1 LKIYFLENIF
11 QVTRDI
17 IFDRLYIKSDI
28 SIQPEEEGKVNTLLE
43 SDKNLVTE
51 DYFLLATLNWNDKLE
66 DFLPVDDPST
76 ATQTFNKYSD
86 AENAYFSMN
95 YENCNQSGG
104 KDVKIELIHMRFGV
118 PHIVRNQMLMP

>member
-1 LKIYFLENIF
+1 MN
-11 QVTRDI
+11 D
-17 IFDRLYIKSDI
+17 
-28 SIQPEEEGKVNTLLE
+28 TLDNVE
-43 SDKNLVTE
+43 NLVTE
-51 DYFLLATLNWNDKLE
+51 DYFLLATRNWDDQLE

-95 YENCNQSGG
+95 YASCPQSGG

-118 PHIVRNQMLMP
+118 PHMVRNQMLFP